1 MRIELIAF
9 TEAGCALGRQLAQAL
24 EKEGDVAGFTPCR
37 GQGHISL
44 ADWTALAFREA
55 DALVFIGAAG
65 IAVRS
70 IAPFVADKA
79 RDPAVLVGDESGR
92 YLIPLLSGHL
102 GGANDLA
109 RRLASL
115 YGANPILTTATDLR
129 GLWAV
134 DSWAKANGCALL
146 NPGRIKTVSSRILE
160 GGQVRLFSDWPIGG
174 EVPAGVSLTEDRLQ
188 ADVILSL
195 HPGPWTLS
203 SPLLLVPRIGVLGV
217 GCRRGV
223 SAGALN
229 DALTEFL
236 AGQGLSRRCL
246 CGLASIRLKEDEAG
260 LAEFAQ
266 ALGLPLDF
274 FDPDTLAALPGPFTG
289 SEFVQSVTGVDNVC
303 ERSALAASE
312 GGRLLVPKTRFEGI
326 TLALALRPFAPSF

>member
-1 MRIELIAF
+1 MRVELIAF
-9 TEAGCALGRQLAQAL
+9 TEQGCALGRRLAQTL
-24 EKEGDVAGFTPCR
+24 EEEGDTAGFTPCR
-37 GQGHISL
+37 GEGHISL

-55 DALVFIGAAG
+55 DALVYIGAAG

-70 IAPFVADKA
+70 IAPFVADKT

-102 GGANDLA
+102 GGANELA
-109 RRLASL
+109 RRLAAL
-115 YGANPILTTATDLR
+115 YGASPILTTATDLR

-160 GGQVRLFSDWPIGG
+160 GGQVRLYSDWPLEGQL
-174 EVPAGVSLTEDRLQ
+174 PAGVTLTQNRPE
-188 ADVILSL
+188 ADVVLSL
-195 HPGPWTLS
+195 RPGPWTLS
-203 SPLLLVPRIGVLGV
+203 SPLLLVPRIGVLGI

-223 SAGALN
+223 SAGAL
-229 DALTEFL
+229 AEAVQAFL
-236 AGQGLSRRCL
+236 SGQGLSRRCL

-260 LAEFAQ
+260 LLELAES
-266 ALGLPLDF
+266 LSLPLRF
-274 FDPDTLAALPGPFTG
+274 FEAETLAALPGPFSG
-289 SEFVQSVTGVDNVC
+289 SEFVKSVTGVDNVC
-303 ERSALAASE
+303 ERAALAASE
-312 GGRLLVPKTRFEGI
+312 GGRLLIPKTRFEGI